1 MKRDS
6 FGSSRFIAKMHL
18 NTLYGIFGRKRDLI
32 QTKIINQDEFNN
44 YLVNRSI
51 KSIVDLNGKS
61 ILLLQNNIPT
71 RLLSLMNE
79 NSKIDSEIKSDFINV
94 KSNVAI
100 ASGITSYARI
110 HMIPFKLNGNI
121 FYTAAVGD

>member
-6 FGSSRFIAKMHL
+6 FGSSRFIAKMQL

-79 NSKIDSEIKSDFINV
+79 NSNID
-94 KSNVAI
+94 
-100 ASGITSYARI
+100 
-110 HMIPFKLNGNI
+110 
-121 FYTAAVGD
+121 

>member
-79 NSKIDSEIKSDFINV
+79 NSNID
-94 KSNVAI
+94 
-100 ASGITSYARI
+100 
-110 HMIPFKLNGNI
+110 
-121 FYTAAVGD
+121 